1 METVTC
7 PRCGHAFPLDEGLK
21 TEIVRGLK
29 ETVEKE
35 LKEREEKIEKIELAL
50 KKKESEIPEQAEKL
64 ANSRINELRKQI
76 EEQVREGIASES
88 KFKDQRIDELKKS
101 LEESRNSDVKARLEL
116 SKLEDDIKQREREM
130 ELEIQKRITQERER
144 IRNEQESKLHDEFE
158 IREKEYKEQIESL
171 KRKLEE
177 LNKGLSNESN
187 QLVGEAQ
194 EIAIEDRLKESFPHD
209 NIISVQRGVLGG
221 DIIHEVVMPN
231 GEGAGKIL
239 WESKRTKQW
248 KDDWIDKLKEDRTR
262 SSCDYG
268 IIVTKTMP
276 KNTRGFT
283 MIDGIVVTEFPHIVA
298 VSSLIRVYLINIKRA
313 KLSQA
318 DRHTK
323 EGMLYGYITSNDF
336 RNRVQSIVDSISHA
350 KEDLENEKKALNRIW
365 AKRNMELERAV
376 IDLAEVYGRMQ
387 GVAGNSLADIPS
399 LQSPS
404 ERSENQK
411 QLTDG

>member
-144 IRNEQESKLHDEFE
+144 IRNEQELKLHDEFE
-158 IREKEYKEQIESL
+158 IRETEYKEQIESL

-298 VSSLIRVYLINIKRA
+298 VSSLMRVYLINVKRA
-313 KLSQA
+313 KLSQT
-318 DRHTK
+318 DRQTK

-387 GVAGNSLADIPS
+387 GVAGNSLPDIPS